1 VVKGY
6 RLASNNLPKMLHAVG
21 WSTSKLGARYGVTKS
36 RAQQIL
42 SGNFPISMAVIDQ
55 LVELVQGSFP
65 EFTLDPK
72 DLIEDGYLSEKTG
85 VRMHQCR
92 VCGRWF
98 EPSNPRVYL
107 CSDECVEARHN
118 GLRRIQI
125 HRLDDEPEE
134 ETKYKPPK
142 YAESC
147 YDEARRRH
155 INYGDVQKERTL
167 AEQPGVLQRWREY
180 QRKEKS
186 NE

>member
-1 VVKGY
+1 MVKGY
-6 RLASNNLPKMLHAVG
+6 RLASDRLPKALHSAG
-21 WSTSKLGARYGVTKS
+21 WPTRQLPTVLNCTKS
-36 RAQQIL
+36 KAQQIM
-42 SGNFPISMAVIDQ
+42 SGNFPISMATID
-55 LVELVQGSFP
+55 LLIGLVQNRFP

-72 DLIEDGYLSEKTG
+72 DLIEDGYVSEETG

-118 GLRRIQI
+118 GLRQIRI
-125 HRLDDEPEE
+125 HRLDEVEE
-134 ETKYKPPK
+134 ESKYMPPK
-142 YAESC
+142 YDESC
-147 YDEARRRH
+147 YDEARRRR

>member
-1 VVKGY
+1 MVKGY
-6 RLASNNLPKMLHAVG
+6 RLASNKMSKMLHAVG

-42 SGNFPISMAVIDQ
+42 SGNFPISMAAIDQ
-55 LVELVQGSFP
+55 LIELVQKSFP
-65 EFTLDPK
+65 DFTLDPK

-107 CSDECVEARHN
+107 CSDACVEARHN

-125 HRLDDEPEE
+125 HKFDEPKVEHKFE
-134 ETKYKPPK
+134 PPK

-167 AEQPGVLQRWREY
+167 AQTPSVMQRWREY
-180 QRKEKS
+180 QRKEKID
-186 NE
+186 E

>member
-1 VVKGY
+1 MVKGY
-6 RLASNNLPKMLHAVG
+6 RLASNKMSKMLHAVG

-55 LVELVQGSFP
+55 LAELVQGSFP

-107 CSDECVEARHN
+107 CSDACVEARHN
-118 GLRRIQI
+118 GLRQIRI
-125 HRLDDEPEE
+125 HRLDEVEE
-134 ETKYKPPK
+134 ESKYTLPK
-142 YAESC
+142 YTESC

-167 AEQPGVLQRWREY
+167 AEQLGVLQRWEEY
-180 QRKEKS
+180 KRKEKI